1 MKRFTILA
9 LALAVVLA
17 VAVSPFASK
26 SPDGLNKVAEDHG
39 FAARATSEADY
50 TGLAGLTGTLLVF
63 AIGYGVV
70 KVARRR

>member
-1 MKRFTILA
+1 MKRFLVIA
-9 LALAVVLA
+9 LALAILLG

-39 FAARATSEADY
+39 FSGHATTTANY
-50 TGLAGLTGTLLVF
+50 NRLAGLTGTLLVF
-63 AIGYGVV
+63 AIGFGVV